1 MAEDVKPTRKNLMAI
16 EDRIELSERGHDTL
30 EQKRD
35 GLIMEF
41 MDILDQAQDVRAN
54 LNQDYERAQNKIN
67 MARAMEGDVAVRGAA
82 SALKEYPEIT
92 TQSKNIMGV
101 VVPQIESS
109 RVKKSLDQRGYGL
122 LGSSARIDEAADA
135 YEELLESIILAAE
148 VETAMKKMLEEIETT
163 KRRVNA
169 LEFKL
174 LPELYENQEYI
185 EQKLE
190 EQERE
195 EIFRLKKI
203 KAKKEEEEKEE
214 APEEEAEEERPKSPV
229 ALMGSSPYS
238 LEDDLQRV
246 ADYAPEGGGDV
257 VRPLSGRPPAA
268 SPRNEPGA
276 GDCRSDCTRPRHR
289 RATVRRGRSRARFP
303 TPTARGPAGAA
314 RRTARLAR
322 DAPRGVTATG
332 ASRARGRRPAAGTGP
347 PRRQLRR
354 GGPRRPRSPPS
365 ATRRCCERTGRP
377 FHPRSRDGS
386 NVARFGGVRGGSHR
400 QRVLRAEEEALRR
413 RWSTGGC
420 RRCHRTRRRAVRLS
434 RSRW

>member
-1 MAEDVKPTRKNLMAI
+1 MAEDVKPTRKNLMEI

-41 MDILDQAQDVRAN
+41 MDILDQAQDVRAG
-54 LNQDYERAQNKIN
+54 LSEDYETAQRKLN

-82 SALKEYPEIT
+82 AALKEHPEIT

-109 RVKKSLDQRGYGL
+109 KVKKSLDERGYGL

-135 YEELLESIILAAE
+135 YEQLLESIILAAE

-174 LPELYENQEYI
+174 LPDLYENQEYI

-203 KAKKEEEEKEE
+203 KAKKEEEEKAEK
-214 APEEEAEEERPKSPV
+214 EAEAAETAEPV
-229 ALMGSSPYS
+229 
-238 LEDDLQRV
+238 E
-246 ADYAPEGGGDV
+246 
-257 VRPLSGRPPAA
+257 
-268 SPRNEPGA
+268 
-276 GDCRSDCTRPRHR
+276 T
-289 RATVRRGRSRARFP
+289 
-303 TPTARGPAGAA
+303 
-314 RRTARLAR
+314 
-322 DAPRGVTATG
+322 VTA
-332 ASRARGRRPAAGTGP
+332 
-347 PRRQLRR
+347 
-354 GGPRRPRSPPS
+354 
-365 ATRRCCERTGRP
+365 
-377 FHPRSRDGS
+377 DD
-386 NVARFGGVRGGSHR
+386 
-400 QRVLRAEEEALRR
+400 
-413 RWSTGGC
+413 
-420 RRCHRTRRRAVRLS
+420 
-434 RSRW
+434 

>member
-1 MAEDVKPTRKNLMAI
+1 MAKDVKPTRKNLMAI

-41 MDILDQAQDVRAN
+41 MDILDQAQDVRS
-54 LNQDYERAQNKIN
+54 DVSETYEEAQRTIN

-82 SALKEYPEIT
+82 AALKEHPEIT

-109 RVKKSLDQRGYGL
+109 KVKKSLDERGYGL

-169 LEFKL
+169 LEFTL
-174 LPELYENQEYI
+174 LPRLYENQEYI

-203 KAKKEEEEKEE
+203 KAKKEEEE
-214 APEEEAEEERPKSPV
+214 AEAEAEAAAATEEPE
-229 ALMGSSPYS
+229 A
-238 LEDDLQRV
+238 
-246 ADYAPEGGGDV
+246 AD
-257 VRPLSGRPPAA
+257 
-268 SPRNEPGA
+268 
-276 GDCRSDCTRPRHR
+276 
-289 RATVRRGRSRARFP
+289 
-303 TPTARGPAGAA
+303 
-314 RRTARLAR
+314 
-322 DAPRGVTATG
+322 
-332 ASRARGRRPAAGTGP
+332 
-347 PRRQLRR
+347 
-354 GGPRRPRSPPS
+354 
-365 ATRRCCERTGRP
+365 
-377 FHPRSRDGS
+377 
-386 NVARFGGVRGGSHR
+386 
-400 QRVLRAEEEALRR
+400 
-413 RWSTGGC
+413 
-420 RRCHRTRRRAVRLS
+420 
-434 RSRW
+434 